1 MPAMKLITRIAI
13 RLTMAL
19 APLMILWAVLFYFAL
34 IKEINDEM
42 DDSLETYSE
51 MIIVR
56 MLSHQEL
63 PALNSGSNN
72 SYSIQPVDSTYARM
86 HDGIVYSD
94 IEVYIL
100 EREEYEPARLL
111 TTIFEDDKGQFYEL
125 RVSSPSFER
134 DELAAA
140 ILRWLALIYLV
151 LLIIVILTTLF
162 VLRRNMRPL
171 YDLLHWLDRYLPGH
185 KPEAVPNDT
194 NIPEFRQLN
203 NAAQKAVERSEHLF
217 EQQKNFIGNASHE
230 LQTPLAVIGNRI
242 EWIIDN
248 TNPTEEQLEQLMGI
262 NHSLA
267 NIVKLNKTLL
277 LLTKIDNGQFPEVS
291 DVDIAALVRDEVEIY
306 GEIFEERNIECHI
319 NGAES
324 LTVPINR
331 TLAVTLV
338 GNLVRNAY
346 IHSPESSSIDI
357 TINYDKLEISND
369 GDTPLDAEHVFDRF
383 YRATKREGSTG
394 LGLALVKAI
403 ADYYSLGVDYRFEE
417 KKHIF
422 TIIRPKKLN

>member
-1 MPAMKLITRIAI
+1 MKLITRIAI

-72 SYSIQPVDSTYARM
+72 SYSIQPVDSTYAKM

-324 LTVPINR
+324 LIVPINR

-346 IHSPESSSIDI
+346 IHSPESSNIDI

-369 GDTPLDAEHVFDRF
+369 GDTPLDAEHLFDRF

>member
-1 MPAMKLITRIAI
+1 MKLITRIAI

-72 SYSIQPVDSTYARM
+72 SYSIQPVDSTYAKM

-111 TTIFEDDKGQFYEL
+111 TTIFEDDKDQFYEL

-217 EQQKNFIGNASHE
+217 EQQKNFISNASHE

-346 IHSPESSSIDI
+346 IHSPESSNIDI

>member
-1 MPAMKLITRIAI
+1 MKLITRIAI

-72 SYSIQPVDSTYARM
+72 SYSIQPVDSTYAKM

-346 IHSPESSSIDI
+346 IHSPESSNIDI

-403 ADYYSLGVDYRFEE
+403 ADYYSLDVEYRFEE

>member
-1 MPAMKLITRIAI
+1 MKLITRIAI

-72 SYSIQPVDSTYARM
+72 SYSIQPVDSTYAKM

-346 IHSPESSSIDI
+346 IHSPESSNIDI

-369 GDTPLDAEHVFDRF
+369 GDTSLDAEHVFDRF

-403 ADYYSLGVDYRFEE
+403 ADYYSLGVEYRFEE

-422 TIIRPKKLN
+422 TIIRPKKFN

>member
-1 MPAMKLITRIAI
+1 MKLITRIAI

-72 SYSIQPVDSTYARM
+72 SYSIQPVDSTYAKM

-346 IHSPESSSIDI
+346 IHSPESSNIDI
-357 TINYDKLEISND
+357 TINYDKLKISND
-369 GDTPLDAEHVFDRF
+369 GDTPLDAEHLFDRF

>member
-1 MPAMKLITRIAI
+1 MKLITRIAI

-72 SYSIQPVDSTYARM
+72 SYSIQLVDSTYAKM

-369 GDTPLDAEHVFDRF
+369 GDTPLDAEHLFDRF

-403 ADYYSLGVDYRFEE
+403 ADYYSLGVEYRFEE

>member
-1 MPAMKLITRIAI
+1 MKLITRIAL
-13 RLTMAL
+13 RLTLAL
-19 APLMILWAVLFYFAL
+19 APLMTLWAVLFYFAL
-34 IKEINDEM
+34 VNEINDEM

-56 MLSHQEL
+56 MLSHQGL
-63 PALNSGSNN
+63 PAPNSGSNN
-72 SYSIQPVDSTYARM
+72 SYSIQPVDSVYAAT

-94 IEVYIL
+94 IEVYIP
-100 EREEYEPARLL
+100 EREEHEPARVL
-111 TTIFEDDKGQFYEL
+111 TTIFENDEGQYYEL
-125 RVSSPSFER
+125 RVASPSFER

-140 ILRWLALIYLV
+140 ILNWLAVIYLV
-151 LLIIVILTTLF
+151 LLIIVVLVTML

-171 YDLLHWLDRYLPGH
+171 YNLLHWLDRYLPGR
-185 KPEAVPNDT
+185 KFEAVPNDT
-194 NIPEFRQLN
+194 NIPEFRRLN
-203 NAAQKAVERSEHLF
+203 EAAQKAVERSEHLF
-217 EQQKNFIGNASHE
+217 DQQKNFIGNASHE

-306 GEIFEERNIECHI
+306 GEIFEERNIECGI

-324 LTVPINR
+324 LTVQINR

-346 IHSPESSSIDI
+346 IHAPEGSRIDI
-357 TINYDKLEISND
+357 TVNYDKLEISND
-369 GDTPLDAEHVFDRF
+369 GDTPLDADQVFNRF

-403 ADYYSLGVDYRFEE
+403 ADYYSLGVEYRFEQG
-417 KKHIF
+417 KHIF
-422 TIIRPKKLN
+422 TVMRQKN

>member
-1 MPAMKLITRIAI
+1 MKLITRIAI

-72 SYSIQPVDSTYARM
+72 SYSIQPVDSTYAKM

-369 GDTPLDAEHVFDRF
+369 GDTPLDAERVFDRF

-403 ADYYSLGVDYRFEE
+403 ADYYSLGVEYRFEE

>member
-1 MPAMKLITRIAI
+1 MKLITRIAL
-13 RLTMAL
+13 RLTLAL
-19 APLMILWAVLFYFAL
+19 APLMALWAVLFYFAL
-34 IKEINDEM
+34 VNEINDEM

-56 MLSHQEL
+56 MLSQQEL
-63 PALNSGSNN
+63 PSPNSGSNN
-72 SYSIQPVDSTYARM
+72 SYSIQPVDPTYAAS
-86 HDGIVYSD
+86 HDGIMYSD
-94 IEVYIL
+94 IEVYIP

-111 TTIFEDDKGQFYEL
+111 TTIFEDYEGQHYEL
-125 RVSSPSFER
+125 RVASPSFER

-140 ILRWLALIYLV
+140 ILNWLGVIYLV
-151 LLIIVILTTLF
+151 LLFIVILITML
-162 VLRRNMRPL
+162 VLRRNMQPL
-171 YDLLHWLDRYLPGH
+171 YDLLHWLDRYLPGQ
-185 KPEAVPNDT
+185 KIEAVPNDT
-194 NIPEFRQLN
+194 NIPEFCQLN
-203 NAAQKAVERSEHLF
+203 EAAQKAVERSEHLF

-277 LLTKIDNGQFPEVS
+277 LLTKIDNGQFPEMN
-291 DVDIAALVRDEVEIY
+291 DVDIAALVRDEAEIY

-324 LTVPINR
+324 LTVQINR

-346 IHSPESSSIDI
+346 IHSPERSRIDI

-369 GDTPLDAEHVFDRF
+369 GDKPLDADQVFNRF

-403 ADYYSLGVDYRFEE
+403 ADYYSLGVEYRFEE
-417 KKHIF
+417 EKHIF
-422 TIIRPKKLN
+422 TVMRQKN

>member
-1 MPAMKLITRIAI
+1 MKLITRIEL
-13 RLTMAL
+13 RLTLAL
-19 APLMILWAVLFYFAL
+19 APLMTLWAVLFYFAL

-63 PALNSGSNN
+63 PAPNSGSNN
-72 SYSIQPVDSTYARM
+72 SYSIQPVDSAYATMR
-86 HDGIVYSD
+86 DGIVYSD
-94 IEVYIL
+94 IEVYIP

-111 TTIFEDDKGQFYEL
+111 TTIFEDYEGQYYEL
-125 RVSSPSFER
+125 RVASPSFER

-140 ILRWLALIYLV
+140 ILNWLAAIYLV
-151 LLIIVILTTLF
+151 LLIIVIMVTML
-162 VLRRNMRPL
+162 VLRRNIRPL

-185 KPEAVPNDT
+185 KFEAVPNDT
-194 NIPEFRQLN
+194 NIPEFRRLN
-203 NAAQKAVERSEHLF
+203 EAAQKAVERSEHLF

-291 DVDIAALVRDEVEIY
+291 DVDIAALVRDEAEIY
-306 GEIFEERNIECHI
+306 GEIFEERNIECGI

-324 LTVPINR
+324 LTVQINH
-331 TLAVTLV
+331 TLAITLV

-346 IHSPESSSIDI
+346 IHSSEGSRIDI

-369 GDTPLDAEHVFDRF
+369 GDTPLDADQVFSRF

-403 ADYYSLGVDYRFEE
+403 ADYYSLGVEYRFEAGR
-417 KKHIF
+417 HIF
-422 TIIRPKKLN
+422 TVMRQKN

>member
-1 MPAMKLITRIAI
+1 MKLITRIAL
-13 RLTMAL
+13 RLTLAL
-19 APLMILWAVLFYFAL
+19 APLMALWAVLFYFAL
-34 IKEINDEM
+34 VNEINDEM

-63 PALNSGSNN
+63 PAPNSGSNN
-72 SYSIQPVDSTYARM
+72 SYSIQPIDSDYAVMR
-86 HDGIVYSD
+86 DGIVYSD
-94 IEVYIL
+94 IDVYIP

-111 TTIFEDDKGQFYEL
+111 TTIFEDSEGQYYEL
-125 RVSSPSFER
+125 RVASPSFER
-134 DELAAA
+134 DELAAS
-140 ILRWLALIYLV
+140 ILNWLAVIYLV
-151 LLIIVILTTLF
+151 LLIIVVLITML

-171 YDLLHWLDRYLPGH
+171 YELLHWLDRYLPGH
-185 KPEAVPNDT
+185 KFESVPNDT

-203 NAAQKAVERSEHLF
+203 EAAQKAVERSEHLF

-277 LLTKIDNGQFPEVS
+277 LLSKIDNGQFPETS

-306 GEIFEERNIECHI
+306 SEIFEERNIECHI

-324 LTVPINR
+324 LTVQINR

-346 IHSPESSSIDI
+346 IHSPERSRIDI

-369 GDTPLDAEHVFDRF
+369 GDTQLDADQVFNRF

-403 ADYYSLGVDYRFEE
+403 ADYYSLDVEYRFEN

-422 TIIRPKKLN
+422 AIIRPK

>member
-1 MPAMKLITRIAI
+1 MKLITRIAI

-72 SYSIQPVDSTYARM
+72 SYSIQPVDSTYAKM

-346 IHSPESSSIDI
+346 IHSPESSNIDI

-403 ADYYSLGVDYRFEE
+403 ADYYSLGVYYRFEE